1 MWRLQQ
7 RPYTRRRCAF
17 PTRICGNC
25 APYLK
30 LQRHAGQGRR
40 NIPSQF
46 PTRNSTSEPLAYL
59 SNVKVSEHVFRRYR
73 YSILMVAGRIVS
85 LKRTAPKGLFRRYSM
100 FLKKNCKSRS
110 RNKHAHADPMIRLI
124 TMSNPP
130 RLGGLRAPIDPA
142 LCPSRRRG

>member
-1 MWRLQQ
+1 MTSTGKAVRKWSG
-7 RPYTRRRCAF
+7 CGGSSSD
-17 PTRICGNC
+17 PTRGADAHFPRGYAAIVRRISSCRGT
-25 APYLK
+25 
-30 LQRHAGQGRR
+30 QGRR

-100 FLKKNCKSRS
+100 FLKKTVNLVQGTNISEFS
-110 RNKHAHADPMIRLI
+110 DPLSPNMLMQ
-124 TMSNPP
+124 T
-130 RLGGLRAPIDPA
+130 L
-142 LCPSRRRG
+142 